1 MSVEQELAN
10 IVPDRETLLAVGV
23 FDGVHAGHRYL
34 LEYLTQKA
42 RENGLL
48 SGVVTFTP
56 HPQSVLHPHTRL
68 PMLGD
73 LSDRIKS
80 LRESGIDL
88 IAVLSFTA
96 ELAQLNAR
104 DFIVL
109 LKQYL
114 KMNSLM
120 VGPDFALG
128 KGREGN
134 VHFLC
139 SLGQEMAFSV
149 EIIPY
154 FSVNGEIVSSTAIRQ
169 ALAQGDTEKVANLMG
184 RHFSITARVVSKSK
198 RGRILGFPTANLD
211 VSPEQA
217 LPSNGVYATIT
228 HINDTHFVSVTNIGT
243 RPTFGDS
250 EKIVETHLLDYKGDL
265 YDKELKVMFIRRLR
279 NEKPFASAEELSAQI
294 NKDIE
299 RARLVVGE
307 LK

>member
-10 IVPDRETLLAVGV
+10 IVPDRETLLAIGV

-34 LEYLTQKA
+34 LEKLNQKA
-42 RENGLL
+42 KENGLL

-56 HPQSVLHPHTRL
+56 HPQSVLHPYTRL
-68 PMLGD
+68 PILGD
-73 LSDRIKS
+73 LSDRIKA
-80 LRESGIDL
+80 LRELGIDL
-88 IAVLSFTA
+88 IAVLSFTP
-96 ELAQLNAR
+96 ELAHLNAR
-104 DFIVL
+104 DFIAL
-109 LKQYL
+109 LKKYL
-114 KMNSLM
+114 KMRGLM
-120 VGPDFALG
+120 IGPDFALG
-128 KGREGN
+128 REREGN
-134 VHFLC
+134 VDFLRT
-139 SLGQEMAFSV
+139 LGQEMAFSV

-154 FSVNGEIVSSTAIRQ
+154 FSVNGEIVSSTGIRR

-184 RHFSITARVVSKSK
+184 RHFSITARVISKNK
-198 RGRILGFPTANLD
+198 RGRVLGFPTANLD
-211 VSPEQA
+211 VNPEQA

-265 YDKELKVMFIRRLR
+265 YDKELKVMFIQRLR
-279 NEKPFASAEELSAQI
+279 DEKPFASAEELSAQI

-299 RARLVVGE
+299 GARLVVSE